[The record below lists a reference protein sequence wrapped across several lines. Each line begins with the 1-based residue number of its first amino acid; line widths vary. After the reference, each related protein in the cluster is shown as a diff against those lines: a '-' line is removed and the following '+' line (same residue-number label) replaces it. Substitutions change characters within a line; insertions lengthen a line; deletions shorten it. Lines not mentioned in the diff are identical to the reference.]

1 VATVSDSDDKM
12 VTGVSWE
19 IGVSFT
25 GEGGAAADDLW

>member
-1 VATVSDSDDKM
+1 MATVSDSDDKI

-25 GEGGAAADDLW
+25 GEGGTAVDGLW